1 MQTARR
7 VARRRTM
14 WKQNSLA
21 AAGLGLALLAF
32 ALPTLLHADA
42 GGSDRAFKGL
52 AAGMITGI
60 APSGALVIET
70 IGSATHLGD
79 FTRTE
84 NTFVGRSG
92 EISGKLVFTADNGN
106 QLWADFS
113 GGFTSPTT
121 AEGTYTFT
129 GGTGRFSDARGTACF
144 HATTPDGVHVAVS
157 FEGSIS
163 Y

>member
-1 MQTARR
+1 
-7 VARRRTM
+7 M
-14 WKQNSLA
+14 WKRTSLA
-21 AAGLGLALLAF
+21 MAGIGLALMAF
-32 ALPTLLHADA
+32 GLPSRLRGDE
-42 GGSDRAFKGL
+42 GGSNRPFKGL
-52 AAGMITGI
+52 AAGMVTGI
-60 APSGALVIET
+60 APSGAVVIEWA
-70 IGSATHLGD
+70 GNATHLGD

-84 NTFVGRSG
+84 YLFFGPDG
-92 EISGKLVFTADNGN
+92 AISGTLVFTAANGD

-129 GGTGRFSDARGTACF
+129 GGTGRFSDATGTASF
-144 HATTPDGVHVAVS
+144 EATTSDGVHVAVS